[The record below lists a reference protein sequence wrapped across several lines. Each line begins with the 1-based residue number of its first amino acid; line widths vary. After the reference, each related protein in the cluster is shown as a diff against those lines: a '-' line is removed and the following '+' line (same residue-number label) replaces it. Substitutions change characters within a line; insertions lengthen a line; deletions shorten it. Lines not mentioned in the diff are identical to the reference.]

1 MPYKS
6 ERIPLPRELDRRV
19 KLSEEQKD
27 EIRHKYETG
36 LYSQRQLAKE
46 YSVSR
51 RLISFVICPDKYE
64 RVKEQTAQ
72 RHREGRY
79 DVSKEEHARI
89 IREHRRYKQSL
100 YIAGDLKD
108 GKNGRK

>member
-19 KLSEEQKD
+19 RLSEEQKD

-46 YSVSR
+46 YNVSR
-51 RLISFVICPDKYE
+51 RLIVFVVHPDRYE
-64 RVKEQTAQ
+64 RAKEQSAQ

-79 DVSKEEHARI
+79 DTSKEEHARI
-89 IREHRRYKQSL
+89 IREHRRYKQGL
-100 YIAGDLKD
+100 YTTGKLKD
-108 GKNGRK
+108 ERGGSE

>member
-19 KLSEEQKD
+19 RLSEEQKD

-36 LYSQRQLAKE
+36 MYSQRQLANE
-46 YSVSR
+46 YGVSR
-51 RLISFVICPDKYE
+51 RLIVFVIHPDRYE
-64 RVKEQTAQ
+64 RAKKITAQ
-72 RHREGRY
+72 HHKEGRY
-79 DVSKEEHARI
+79 DVSKEEHAQI

-100 YIAGDLKD
+100 YTAGKLKD
-108 GKNGRK
+108 EQDGN